1 MSEKATTA
9 AKARTAQNQPARKNS
24 ENSDAK
30 LLADIQNALELPL
43 PFKAEFWKLEAAITP
58 AAKKG
63 ILGMFKKK
71 VFSEEEMS
79 KLRQEAESAP
89 GQARV
94 KIQMMG
100 KKFAT
105 NTALNMLS
113 AYCTYRMV
121 LNSANQKEVLAGLKS
136 ATKDAAFALI
146 SNGISLYNVET
157 FFTIY
162 FEYLSRLKRF
172 QIRTFKAMRD
182 SGSHQGYNKDLDTA
196 VKLCETLAEEKP
208 RAVKVLTQI
217 KGKFKSSSYTI
228 PWDFADIQMAGKKM
242 EQGEYKVPCGPA
254 EAREM
259 IIYSLALTEIF
270 ARIPILFPLVDSIL
284 KVTPDTTSS
293 LFLRKSSIMV
303 TLIFSQ
309 LNTAIQEEDVERQ
322 RTLGRQIVK
331 TSSDNIQKIANQP
344 IKQSF
349 EADSFFHLSRVTLL
363 TFGIYDAQE
372 QKTMLQESIKAM
384 KHVAKLD
391 ISKNHVYTETAQ
403 TMAKRL
409 TSLLSESHGA
419 ADSN

>member
-1 MSEKATTA
+1 
-9 AKARTAQNQPARKNS
+9 
-24 ENSDAK
+24 
-30 LLADIQNALELPL
+30 
-43 PFKAEFWKLEAAITP
+43 
-58 AAKKG
+58 
-63 ILGMFKKK
+63 
-71 VFSEEEMS
+71 
-79 KLRQEAESAP
+79 
-89 GQARV
+89 
-94 KIQMMG
+94 
-100 KKFAT
+100 
-105 NTALNMLS
+105 
-113 AYCTYRMV
+113 
-121 LNSANQKEVLAGLKS
+121 
-136 ATKDAAFALI
+136 
-146 SNGISLYNVET
+146 
-157 FFTIY
+157 
-162 FEYLSRLKRF
+162 
-172 QIRTFKAMRD
+172 MRD

-331 TSSDNIQKIANQP
+331 TSSDNIQKIANQF

-372 QKTMLQESIKAM
+372 QKTML
-384 KHVAKLD
+384 
-391 ISKNHVYTETAQ
+391 
-403 TMAKRL
+403 
-409 TSLLSESHGA
+409 
-419 ADSN
+419 